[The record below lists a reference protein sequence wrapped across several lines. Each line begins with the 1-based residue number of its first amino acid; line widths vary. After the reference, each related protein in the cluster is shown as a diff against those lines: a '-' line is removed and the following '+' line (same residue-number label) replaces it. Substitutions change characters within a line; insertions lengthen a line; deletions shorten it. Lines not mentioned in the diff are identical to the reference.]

1 MADKNIY
8 TVVVADDEDELR
20 EAVCTMIPWEALGFH
35 LVGNASNGLDA
46 LELVERLEPD
56 LLLTDIRMPFISGI
70 ELARQVR
77 EIRPAM
83 HIAFLSGFDD
93 FEYAKQAI
101 QYNIIS
107 YMLKPLTMDG
117 LAAELKTIHEKIDA
131 RYAGLRRAD
140 SAHADRAALIIPL
153 VLARYENAP
162 ENLETR
168 LERPLIESVKKT
180 KDEVSQKIAAQL
192 AEQQARRIHPGDKV
206 TLVEPSILP
215 DAMIDPVCAVLAD
228 APGVGSA
235 YLSVMIVN
243 GDARSYL
250 LVLDGPK
257 DEKLFASVAQAARPY
272 LLSREKKMDLN
283 ITTSISPLGQQG
295 MQGSEPFYRKGIGR
309 VIEEDDDE

>member
-1 MADKNIY
+1 MTKVELIAA
-8 TVVVADDEDELR
+8 VANDANLTKKDA
-20 EAVCTMIPWEALGFH
+20 EAAVNSAL
-35 LVGNASNGLDA
+35 NAI
-46 LELVERLEPD
+46 
-56 LLLTDIRMPFISGI
+56 T
-70 ELARQVR
+70 
-77 EIRPAM
+77 
-83 HIAFLSGFDD
+83 
-93 FEYAKQAI
+93 
-101 QYNIIS
+101 
-107 YMLKPLTMDG
+107 
-117 LAAELKTIHEKIDA
+117 
-131 RYAGLRRAD
+131 
-140 SAHADRAALIIPL
+140 AAL
-153 VLARYENAP
+153 
-162 ENLETR
+162 
-168 LERPLIESVKKT
+168 
-180 KDEVSQKIAAQL
+180 KD
-192 AEQQARRIHPGDKV
+192 GDKV
-206 TLVEPSILP
+206 TLVEPSMLP

>member
-1 MADKNIY
+1 MFDLQGQPAPKPEADGRVQLPKETKISLVMVTSPEGKRY
-8 TVVVADDEDELR
+8 Y
-20 EAVCTMIPWEALGFH
+20 LGF
-35 LVGNASNGLDA
+35 SDWDA
-46 LELVERLEPD
+46 VHEWQKAQPKAAQQII
-56 LLLTDIRMPFISGI
+56 LLR
-70 ELARQVR
+70 
-77 EIRPAM
+77 
-83 HIAFLSGFDD
+83 FDD
-93 FEYAKQAI
+93 YANMIAKNAEA
-101 QYNIIS
+101 S
-107 YMLKPLTMDG
+107 G
-117 LAAELKTIHEKIDA
+117 LVINPGDNSL
-131 RYAGLRRAD
+131 
-140 SAHADRAALIIPL
+140 
-153 VLARYENAP
+153 
-162 ENLETR
+162 R

-192 AEQQARRIHPGDKV
+192 AEQQARRIHPG
-206 TLVEPSILP
+206 
-215 DAMIDPVCAVLAD
+215 AMIDPVCAVLAD

>member
-1 MADKNIY
+1 MPEQNEKNLPKAPAFNPKVKETIAAFKENNNPKNLNDILNELVRSPLLAPAVFDLQGQPAPKPEADGRVQLPKETKISLVMVTSPEGKRY
-8 TVVVADDEDELR
+8 Y
-20 EAVCTMIPWEALGFH
+20 LGF
-35 LVGNASNGLDA
+35 SDWDA
-46 LELVERLEPD
+46 VHEWQKAQPKAAQQII
-56 LLLTDIRMPFISGI
+56 LLR
-70 ELARQVR
+70 
-77 EIRPAM
+77 
-83 HIAFLSGFDD
+83 FDD
-93 FEYAKQAI
+93 YANMIAKNAEA
-101 QYNIIS
+101 S
-107 YMLKPLTMDG
+107 G
-117 LAAELKTIHEKIDA
+117 LVINPGDNSL
-131 RYAGLRRAD
+131 
-140 SAHADRAALIIPL
+140 
-153 VLARYENAP
+153 
-162 ENLETR
+162 R

-180 KDEVSQKIAAQL
+180 KDEVSQKIAAQ
-192 AEQQARRIHPGDKV
+192 
-206 TLVEPSILP
+206 LVEPSILP

>member
-1 MADKNIY
+1 MNILRKQFLAHVAQTSPSPMLVEVARAEGSFFY
-8 TVVVADDEDELR
+8 TPEGKR
-20 EAVCTMIPWEALGFH
+20 YYLGF
-35 LVGNASNGLDA
+35 SDWDA
-46 LELVERLEPD
+46 VHEWQKAQPKAAQQII
-56 LLLTDIRMPFISGI
+56 LLR
-70 ELARQVR
+70 
-77 EIRPAM
+77 
-83 HIAFLSGFDD
+83 FDD
-93 FEYAKQAI
+93 YANMIAKNAEA
-101 QYNIIS
+101 S
-107 YMLKPLTMDG
+107 G
-117 LAAELKTIHEKIDA
+117 LVINPGDNSL
-131 RYAGLRRAD
+131 
-140 SAHADRAALIIPL
+140 
-153 VLARYENAP
+153 
-162 ENLETR
+162 R

>member
-1 MADKNIY
+1 MTKVELITA
-8 TVVVADDEDELR
+8 VANDANLTKKDA
-20 EAVCTMIPWEALGFH
+20 EAAVNSAL
-35 LVGNASNGLDA
+35 NAI
-46 LELVERLEPD
+46 
-56 LLLTDIRMPFISGI
+56 T
-70 ELARQVR
+70 
-77 EIRPAM
+77 
-83 HIAFLSGFDD
+83 
-93 FEYAKQAI
+93 
-101 QYNIIS
+101 
-107 YMLKPLTMDG
+107 
-117 LAAELKTIHEKIDA
+117 
-131 RYAGLRRAD
+131 
-140 SAHADRAALIIPL
+140 AAL
-153 VLARYENAP
+153 
-162 ENLETR
+162 
-168 LERPLIESVKKT
+168 
-180 KDEVSQKIAAQL
+180 KD
-192 AEQQARRIHPGDKV
+192 GDKV